1 MSSPAAEGE
10 MSQDSQESEEVLDM
24 NKTSSAEPEL
34 KCTVEPR
41 EMKAVLFGGASDE
54 SEGEESERKVSLP
67 SPVGSPVLSPLSP
80 PVEPLTENVVSPGK
94 KRKLNITCGEG

>member
-24 NKTSSAEPEL
+24 NKTSSAEPEF
-34 KCTVEPR
+34 KCSVEPC
-41 EMKAVLFGGASDE
+41 EMKAVLFGAASDE
-54 SEGEESERKVSLP
+54 SEVEETERKVSLP
-67 SPVGSPVLSPLSP
+67 SPVGSPVLSPLNS
-80 PVEPLTENVVSPGK
+80 PVETLTENAFSPVK